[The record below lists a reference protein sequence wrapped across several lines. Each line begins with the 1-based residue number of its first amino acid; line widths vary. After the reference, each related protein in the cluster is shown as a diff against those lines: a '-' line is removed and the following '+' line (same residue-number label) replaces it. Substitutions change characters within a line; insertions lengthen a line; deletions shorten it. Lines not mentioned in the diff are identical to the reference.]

1 MNVAAYSDA
10 ELTEIVLDMSAGS
23 DFHVDVYAVVSDMR
37 RGNDLMGYGVG
48 RITDEQIRRLI
59 VRHYIITDADMDC
72 DLYNN
77 H

>member
-1 MNVAAYSDA
+1 MNVAAYTDA

-23 DFHVDVYAVVSDMR
+23 DFHVDVYAVVTDMR

-48 RITDEQIRRLI
+48 RISDDQIRTLI
-59 VRHYIITDADMDC
+59 IKHYIITDADMDC
-72 DLYNN
+72 DLYTQ